1 MSQEVLH
8 IEEDK
13 QVCLLTLNRPESM
26 NAINMELLHAL
37 LEQVHSLRLR
47 KDVRALILTG
57 AGEKAFCAGADLKER
72 SGMTQEQVKEYIHN
86 IRSLS
91 SAIEDLNKPVIAAVN
106 GVALGGGTE
115 LALASDIRFAAETAT
130 MGLTETRLAVIP
142 GGGGTQRLP
151 RVVGRSRAKEMIFT
165 GRRIDAAEAERIGL
179 VTEVS
184 SQERLL
190 SRCRETA
197 EAIAENGP
205 VAVEQAKFA
214 INRGMETDIATGLS
228 IESAAYW
235 VTIPT
240 EDRLEGL
247 RAFKEKRKPNYKGQ

>member
-1 MSQEVLH
+1 
-8 IEEDK
+8 
-13 QVCLLTLNRPESM
+13 
-26 NAINMELLHAL
+26 
-37 LEQVHSLRLR
+37 
-47 KDVRALILTG
+47 
-57 AGEKAFCAGADLKER
+57 
-72 SGMTQEQVKEYIHN
+72 
-86 IRSLS
+86 
-91 SAIEDLNKPVIAAVN
+91 
-106 GVALGGGTE
+106 
-115 LALASDIRFAAETAT
+115 
-130 MGLTETRLAVIP
+130 
-142 GGGGTQRLP
+142 
-151 RVVGRSRAKEMIFT
+151 MIFT
-165 GRRIDAAEAERIGL
+165 GRRIDAAEAEQIGL
-179 VTEVS
+179 VTEVC

-247 RAFKEKRKPNYKGQ
+247 RAFKEKRKPNYMGQ